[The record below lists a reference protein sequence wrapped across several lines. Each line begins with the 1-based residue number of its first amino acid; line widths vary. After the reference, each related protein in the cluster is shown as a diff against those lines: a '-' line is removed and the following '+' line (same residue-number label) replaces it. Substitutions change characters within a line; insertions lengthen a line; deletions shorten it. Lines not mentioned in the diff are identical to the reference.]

1 MKPSSRQYGGV
12 KHATKTLK
20 KKKAALVKPIKI
32 NFTKN
37 LKKIAENM
45 NKNTENPAEYLK
57 KSKRFF
63 KALKTV
69 TDDALDKN
77 NQELYDGLITTA
89 GYISHNIYEVFKR
102 HDKGLK
108 NSINALTDL
117 FGKVGLNKNSTYH
130 HLLDEELA
138 TNQPLD
144 YLDHLSEEIN
154 NMTKL
159 YIKSIHDGNEEES
172 TRVSILMA
180 QISEEIKKSI
190 QQAIAH
196 DVPKNESG
204 LADMMN
210 RIFKKAFN

>member
-1 MKPSSRQYGGV
+1 MQRGSGKR
-12 KHATKTLK
+12 ATKTLK
-20 KKKAALVKPIKI
+20 KKKMSLVKVNKL
-32 NFTKN
+32 NLTKN
-37 LKKIAENM
+37 LKKIAENL
-45 NKNTENPAEYLK
+45 NKNAENPAEYLN

-63 KALKTV
+63 KALKAVTV
-69 TDDALDKN
+69 EALDN
-77 NQELYDGLITTA
+77 ENHELYDGLTNTA
-89 GYISHNIYEVFKR
+89 WYISHNINGVFKR

-108 NSINALTDL
+108 NSINALADL
-117 FGKVGLNKNSTYH
+117 FGKVGLNKNSTYSS
-130 HLLDEELA
+130 LLDEELA
-138 TNQPLD
+138 DNEPLV
-144 YLDHLSEEIN
+144 YLDHLSEEID

-159 YIKSIHDGNEEES
+159 YNKSIHDGNEEES

-196 DVPKNESG
+196 DVPKNETG